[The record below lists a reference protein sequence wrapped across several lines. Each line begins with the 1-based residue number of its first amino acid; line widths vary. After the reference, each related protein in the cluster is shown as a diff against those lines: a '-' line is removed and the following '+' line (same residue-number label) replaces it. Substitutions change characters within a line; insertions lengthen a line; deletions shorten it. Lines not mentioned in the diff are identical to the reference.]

1 MDFRRPGRKMVEFL
15 WIGTSLGTVLGVLH
29 GISVFRQ
36 QSALA
41 GGGHGRALYFA
52 LWTLAL
58 WAVFGAYVLAFWLL
72 GAFGLALSRL
82 GKWAET
88 SR

>member
-1 MDFRRPGRKMVEFL
+1 MMVTFL
-15 WIGTSLGTVLGVLH
+15 WIGTFLGTVLGVVH

-41 GGGHGRALYFA
+41 DGSFGRALYFA

-58 WAVFGAYVLAFWLL
+58 WIVFGAYLLAFWIL

-82 GKWAET
+82 RKRAET
-88 SR
+88 AR